1 MRTNRLNTFGVVGNR
16 SKSTPI
22 STSDHF
28 EAVNIRVAGEV
39 INPALHTNN
48 GNVSQTSSKS

>member
-1 MRTNRLNTFGVVGNR
+1 MRTNRLNTFGVVGSR